1 MVTRE
6 KRKEGS
12 LQDEV
17 QKVSFLAIPPP
28 PYAFPPRFGVGMR
41 DKVVLETT
49 VPIGICLIAGAKS
62 AGILELETSWV
73 QPGYV
78 WNFDPIPVL

>member
-1 MVTRE
+1 
-6 KRKEGS
+6 
-12 LQDEV
+12 
-17 QKVSFLAIPPP
+17 
-28 PYAFPPRFGVGMR
+28 MR